1 MFTWNIEYRPIK
13 PKGFFSLHLSCFE
26 KVFSAPTANFWII
39 EFDPSHDVA
48 QIFLSS
54 THICAIVPVIL
65 MQWLSARGKESG
77 RAREWKSKRGQE
89 EGDCIPSPKS
99 WCERKWFYLKRIAT
113 INTATVLSMEILS
126 QYPVFSLPQQK
137 HPFRPTKFNFYRQ
150 RCK

>member
-26 KVFSAPTANFWII
+26 KVFSQRRTFELLSLTLLTTCLRKFSSRRLI
-39 EFDPSHDVA
+39 FA
-48 QIFLSS
+48 QSFRLSL
-54 THICAIVPVIL
+54 CNGWV
-65 MQWLSARGKESG
+65 
-77 RAREWKSKRGQE
+77 REEKRVEEQERESKRGRE

-126 QYPVFSLPQQK
+126 QYPLFSLPQQK
-137 HPFRPTKFNFYRQ
+137 HPSRSAKLNFYRQ